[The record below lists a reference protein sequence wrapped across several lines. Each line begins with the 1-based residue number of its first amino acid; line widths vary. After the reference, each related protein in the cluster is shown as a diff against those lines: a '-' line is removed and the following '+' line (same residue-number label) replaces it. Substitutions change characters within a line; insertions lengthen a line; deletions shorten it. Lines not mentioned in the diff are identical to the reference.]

1 MALSDIEKW
10 QDAFVN
16 YSVPEIFQLNA
27 QLRTHVTAKKQELRD
42 LVGNRYRDMLKTAD
56 IIMEMNDVV
65 GKEDEALSE
74 LCTSHRYSAWAT
86 HGQNVKMFRKSS
98 ERVDAV
104 EGLLVRIVSFVK
116 RHVRAIRKS
125 QNYILVARSIWLA
138 RVLLDQLNGST
149 TSLNIRN
156 LQQLK
161 ADVDHVES
169 VFSKTIEDL
178 LLKGE
183 ETESIIIYNNLFL
196 AYCILNKVSAE
207 DALQSML
214 AARLEFISSQ
224 FDQSKT
230 PEVIFPQILQHISS
244 AYRIVKAGYKKNALT
259 RLIYQQSEVFSLLDA
274 PDFANQAELMIEKFK
289 LHLPSDVQSLRAFP
303 AASFNSIINSGRG
316 SSKTSLSLAN
326 SLKSFGQSITTVLTN
341 NLPSML
347 NEIRDLHT
355 LVELYREVLVLVQ
368 DTTSLRKL
376 SRDGENYEDD
386 ETFYRSVFW
395 PLWTKR
401 FNEIVETEIYKLL
414 NTEENLSFIHNNLL
428 QEKSTGFA
436 PASSDYIFGKDFLS
450 DFSDAKGV
458 DYANILIDSL
468 SSFANGSVG
477 DIKPISD
484 EYKTWVKNV
493 STIQSYVEEV
503 SKMKA
508 LLSGKYPLSS
518 DDVDAGNKR
527 TATTESVEED
537 DDDDYESLEFW
548 RRTEKKLI
556 STNHSVF
563 SQHITKSLT
572 NVHSELLDKITAL
585 SKTNT
590 DNKERAFVFLIRAV
604 LLLDAHFRKLGTAQ
618 NDVASESFLVSV
630 YERLGDSI
638 SKDLDPIDTDLYKS
652 NEEERGPSL
661 YISHYLTKLVKHLT
675 NVLGDDELLWN
686 NAKLSG
692 LLRERVGHGI
702 IEQLKSA
709 DKSLRA
715 NKAQDGQVQAA
726 TDTVVTEPTPDAAE
740 ESPAEPATPL
750 SEDQQEEL
758 GDTST
763 EQVDSDAAATK
774 EPVSGPE
781 SSESTET
788 TESTKS
794 TKSTKSTESTD
805 ETSSIKKEEN
815 EEKED
820 VTEGNSLA
828 LLLTDYKYVS
838 LLLGVTDP
846 YFDNTN
852 DKPLVDTVKRTR
864 ILYLPLV
871 L

>member
-1 MALSDIEKW
+1 MAFSDIEKW

-16 YSVPEIFQLNA
+16 YSVPEIFQLNT
-27 QLRTHVTAKKQELRD
+27 QLRNHVTAKKQELRD

-65 GKEDEALSE
+65 SKEDESLSE

-86 HGQNVKMFRKSS
+86 HGQNVKMFLKSS

-116 RHVRAIRKS
+116 RHGRAIRKS
-125 QNYILVARSIWLA
+125 QNYVLMARSIWLA

-149 TSLNIRN
+149 TSLNIRK

-161 ADVDHVES
+161 ANVDYVES

-183 ETESIIIYNNLFL
+183 ESESIISYNNLFL
-196 AYCILNKVSAE
+196 AYCILNKVTAE
-207 DALQSML
+207 EALQSML

-224 FDQSKT
+224 FERSGK
-230 PEVIFPQILQHISS
+230 PEIVFPYILQHISS

-259 RLIYQQSEVFSLLDA
+259 RLIYQQSEIFSLLDA
-274 PDFANQAELMIEKFK
+274 PEFANQAELRIEKFK
-289 LHLPSDVQSLRAFP
+289 THLPSDVQSLRAFP
-303 AASFNSIINSGRG
+303 AASFNDIINSGRG

-326 SLKSFGQSITTVLTN
+326 SLKTFGQSITTVLTN

-347 NEIRDLHT
+347 DAIDDLHT
-355 LVELYREVLVLVQ
+355 LVELYREVLILVQ

-376 SRDGENYEDD
+376 SRDGENDEDD

-414 NTEENLSFIHNNLL
+414 NTEKKLSSIHCKLL
-428 QEKSTGFA
+428 QEKYSRGSA
-436 PASSDYIFGKDFLS
+436 SASSDYIFGKDFLS

-458 DYANILIDSL
+458 DYANILIHSL
-468 SSFANGSVG
+468 SSFASGSVG
-477 DIKPISD
+477 DIKHISD
-484 EYKTWVKNV
+484 EYKTWVKSV
-493 STIQSYVEEV
+493 STIQSHVEEV

-508 LLSGKYPLSS
+508 LLSGKYPSLPS
-518 DDVDAGNKR
+518 DDVDIGNKR
-527 TATTESVEED
+527 TSTTDSVD
-537 DDDDYESLEFW
+537 DDDEDDYESAEFW

-572 NVHSELLDKITAL
+572 NVHSELLAKITAL
-585 SKTNT
+585 SKTNIN
-590 DNKERAFVFLIRAV
+590 DKVGAFVLLIRAV

-618 NDVASESFLVSV
+618 DAPASESFLVSV

-638 SKDLDPIDTDLYKS
+638 AKDLDAIDIDLYKPD
-652 NEEERGPSL
+652 EEERGPSL
-661 YISHYLTKLVKHLT
+661 YISDYLTKLVKYLT
-675 NVLGDDELLWN
+675 NVLGDDELLWSN
-686 NAKLSG
+686 SKLTG

-702 IEQLKSA
+702 IEELKRV
-709 DKSLRA
+709 DKYLREKRVRVV
-715 NKAQDGQVQAA
+715 KAQVAA
-726 TDTVVTEPTPDAAE
+726 DTVVAEPDAAE
-740 ESPAEPATPL
+740 ESPAEPAQL
-750 SEDQQEEL
+750 ESEKQQDEPDEN
-758 GDTST
+758 SA
-763 EQVDSDAAATK
+763 EQVDSDETTTK
-774 EPVSGPE
+774 QPVSEPEPSE
-781 SSESTET
+781 SSDEKSPIKTE
-788 TESTKS
+788 
-794 TKSTKSTESTD
+794 D
-805 ETSSIKKEEN
+805 EDAA
-815 EEKED
+815 EEKPL
-820 VTEGNSLA
+820 T

-846 YFDNTN
+846 YFGETN
-852 DKPLVDTVKRTR
+852 NKSLVDTVKRTR
-864 ILYLPLV
+864 ILYLPLA